1 MIGKLK
7 GLLENDMRQRS
18 LRWQWLWLTFILVY
32 FGEVVWSRLTGQLT
46 SPERQFLIYWFVASI
61 GQLIPFEFSVGA
73 GFLGTIALM
82 LVTWL
87 RPGSGLTQD
96 LGTWVL
102 FFIATALVVAFIKQR
117 RDT

>member
-1 MIGKLK
+1 MISIKNQ
-7 GLLENDMRQRS
+7 LEGDMRQRP
-18 LRWQWLWLTFILVY
+18 LRWQWLGLTFILVY

-46 SPERQFLIYWFVASI
+46 SPERQFLIYWLVTSV

-73 GFLGTIALM
+73 GFLGTITLM

-87 RPGSGLTQD
+87 KPGSGLTQD

-102 FFIATALVVAFIKQR
+102 FFIVTALVVAFIKQQ

>member
-1 MIGKLK
+1 MIRRFKAQ
-7 GLLENDMRQRS
+7 LETDMRQRP

-32 FGEVVWSRLTGQLT
+32 FGEVVFSKLFGQLT
-46 SPERQFLIYWFVASI
+46 SPERQFLIYWFVASV

-73 GFLGTIALM
+73 GFLGTVALM

-87 RPGSGLTQD
+87 RPTSGLAQD

-102 FFIATALVVAFIKQR
+102 FFMATALLVAFIKQQ